1 MDVKESAAKADPVAR
16 AVAAIRTAQNRL
28 VSLLVSKEDPVSR
41 KAAAALQA
49 QDPPPIWPLTEALL
63 KAQDAGFRLR
73 LIQVLAAIGP
83 AEPIRVVV
91 ALGEA
96 VKAEKDMTIKHAIL
110 NAMVEVGTGLQQ
122 ACGELDRGDRPGTRS
137 AASQRDQAPP
147 DPGPGGRGGRARTAW
162 TRPSEDRSTA
172 TSRSP
177 VGHCQGEGGAS
188 TPRSKSRPWPVE
200 RYREARHHALEGRR
214 PQPDRHAWGPNPDRQ
229 TQNRGPFG
237 VIPPAARRLLCEHLP
252 GLAAMHDKF
261 TILPAGSATTSRTRS
276 SRRLTW
282 RPNPG
287 STGR

>member
-16 AVAAIRTAQNRL
+16 AVAAIRGAQDRL
-28 VSLLVSKEDPVSR
+28 VSLPVSKEDPVSR

-73 LIQVLAAIGP
+73 LIQVQAAIGP

-147 DPGPGGRGGRARTAW
+147 DPGPGGRGGRPERRGRGHRRTALQL
-162 TRPSEDRSTA
+162 PIVLLSVIA
-172 TSRSP
+172 
-177 VGHCQGEGGAS
+177 
-188 TPRSKSRPWPVE
+188 
-200 RYREARHHALEGRR
+200 REK
-214 PQPDRHAWGPNPDRQ
+214 
-229 TQNRGPFG
+229 
-237 VIPPAARRLLCEHLP
+237 AARRLPDRNPVP
-252 GLAAMHDKF
+252 GLWRGIVKRVITHSKADGPSQIDTPGAPIP
-261 TILPAGSATTSRTRS
+261 TARPRTRDPSAS
-276 SRRLTW
+276 SPRLPDDSSASTCRR
-282 RPNPG
+282 
-287 STGR
+287 